1 MYLQTIGFDSSG
13 DEPLERL
20 KSSFR
25 TQFFYGL
32 FRTKQLRVMVNVFQN
47 SSKLSL
53 VEFGLNVLCPAFGKF
68 AVLPIFW
75 MARDVGRYT
84 TYTDTTKKSKDEQ
97 NPLQHVYDWPT
108 YLASDEGLEILRD
121 MYALYPPSI
130 GSFDDFYQHVLLAVA
145 KRPQLLKSRRKKNV
159 KYYLK
164 SQLKRL
170 LPRFLLVLLTRRSAL
185 NLQRDVLE
193 PRGFPWSDRLA
204 DEEYRNIKKFIFA
217 NNKSQK
223 KLHS

>member
-1 MYLQTIGFDSSG
+1 
-13 DEPLERL
+13 
-20 KSSFR
+20 
-25 TQFFYGL
+25 
-32 FRTKQLRVMVNVFQN
+32 MVNVFQN

-164 SQLKRL
+164 S
-170 LPRFLLVLLTRRSAL
+170 PIETTVTEISLVLLTRRSAL

-204 DEEYRNIKKFIFA
+204 DEEYRNIKIYICK
-217 NNKSQK
+217 
-223 KLHS
+223 